1 MIYHW
6 AVVESAVDLGEFHFV
21 VYSSGISN
29 SHETDLA
36 NRQILK
42 ASKQNAQAWGLVAEI
57 VDALKQQ
64 LQLVVAVPADGLGVE
79 PAVGSVGLVP
89 VAVESSAE
97 VAGFVVAA
105 EAAGAAAVVA
115 AVVAVVAVLLDSAAG
130 PAVSVLVDAASELAV
145 EIGGQPQRPDRYQ
158 SVSVPV

>member
-1 MIYHW
+1 MP
-6 AVVESAVDLGEFHFV
+6 
-21 VYSSGISN
+21 
-29 SHETDLA
+29 A
-36 NRQILK
+36 N
-42 ASKQNAQAWGLVAEI
+42 
-57 VDALKQQ
+57 
-64 LQLVVAVPADGLGVE
+64 GLGVE

-89 VAVESSAE
+89 VAVESLAE

-115 AVVAVVAVLLDSAAG
+115 AVVAGVAVLLGFAAD